1 MFHIWNFSK
10 RIIEFTYSRFCFK
23 GFTAC
28 DFPVET
34 GDFPLD
40 LMAVAVASSEE
51 VFDQGWTED
60 QMEHFIQKM
69 EEGEVEWN
77 NYKRLKSII

>member
-1 MFHIWNFSK
+1 MFNVSNFSK
-10 RIIEFTYSRFCFK
+10 RTIEFTYSRFCSK

-40 LMAVAVASSEE
+40 FMAIAVASSDE

-60 QMEHFIQKM
+60 QMEHFIQKE
-69 EEGEVEWN
+69 EEGEVE
-77 NYKRLKSII
+77 RTH